1 MYFCIQIT
9 TTLVQMKE
17 NRKERTLNSLHI
29 TSWRI
34 CTLYRLGSGN
44 GLRGQEYQQCADGEQ
59 LMVDGCRGSSCEINS
74 PITMFCILFKY
85 NICHGN
91 KIQNQTC

>member
-9 TTLVQMKE
+9 TNLVQMKE
-17 NRKERTLNSLHI
+17 NRKERMLNSLHI
-29 TSWRI
+29 TRWRI
-34 CTLYRLGSGN
+34 CTSYRLGSGN
-44 GLRGQEYQQCADGEQ
+44 GLRGQEYQKCADGEK
-59 LMVDGCRGSSCEINS
+59 LTVDGCIDSSCEKNS
-74 PITMFCILFKY
+74 PITFFVYFLNK